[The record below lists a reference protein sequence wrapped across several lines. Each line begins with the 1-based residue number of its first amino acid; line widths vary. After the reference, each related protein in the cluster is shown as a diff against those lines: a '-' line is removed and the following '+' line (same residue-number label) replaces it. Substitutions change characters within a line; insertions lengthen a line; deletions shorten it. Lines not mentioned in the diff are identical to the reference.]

1 MNRKTLISFG
11 LIAAATLPLTSCLT
25 ATTLAA
31 SAGSAALENID
42 PTALFSSDAPR
53 NMERGRVMQLSGTE
67 QGNDSQV
74 SNDELTV
81 NFIGN
86 ITQEQQGASTMRY
99 TYKRLDKQRATLE
112 VKRLNNG
119 ILDSSALYNLYFTE
133 GGKGNY
139 TMQRK
144 DAYGN
149 TVSAGSGT
157 FILN

>member
-1 MNRKTLISFG
+1 MNRKTLICFG
-11 LIAAATLPLTSCLT
+11 LIAAAALPLTSCLT

-31 SAGSAALENID
+31 TAGSAALENID
-42 PTALFSSDAPR
+42 PTTLFSSDAPR

-67 QGNDSQV
+67 QNNDRQV
-74 SNDELTV
+74 NNDTLTV
-81 NFIGN
+81 NFVGN

-99 TYKRLDKQRATLE
+99 TYKRVDKQRATLD
-112 VKRLNNG
+112 VRRLNNG
-119 ILDSSALYNLYFTE
+119 RLDSDARYNLYFTE

-139 TMQRK
+139 TMERK

-157 FILN
+157 FSLS